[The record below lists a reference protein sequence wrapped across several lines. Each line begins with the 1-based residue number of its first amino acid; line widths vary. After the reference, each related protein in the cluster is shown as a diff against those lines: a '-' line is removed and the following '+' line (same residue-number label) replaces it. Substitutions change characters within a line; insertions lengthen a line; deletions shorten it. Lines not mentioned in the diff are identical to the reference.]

1 MNMIEITFRGA
12 TFDDFLER
20 PQYGI
25 VRGRGDKYI
34 DISMPLTRNI
44 TLKTPIIGS
53 NMDTVTREEMMK
65 ALSLQGCFGFLD
77 RNCSIEEQV
86 KRVKRVKRQHSYVIE
101 KPLVISKFATI
112 KEAKKIVKKR
122 GRSGLLVIDKNG
134 SRLLAGLLSNKD
146 IPDDD
151 YNLEWVSQFMT
162 PFDKLIV
169 SRPGISVEEAEK
181 LMFDNRIEKLP
192 LVDGHREVKG
202 LITMKDLRLSKTHPY
217 STKDNKGRLLTGAT
231 IGAVGDY
238 MERAEALIDAGTD
251 CILIDIAHGHH
262 VLMKEAVTEFRTKF
276 KDFNL
281 VCGNVATWEGA
292 KFMMELG
299 ADAVK
304 VGVGPGRGCR
314 TRLEVGTGVPQLQAI
329 REAYLA
335 VEGKIPIIADGGIRY
350 DGDMAKAILCGASTV
365 MLGSRLAGTDE
376 APGVMIQDQ
385 TTKQWF
391 KEYRGMTSPQAVLD
405 GYRGEDDLDEVLER
419 SQAAEGQ
426 ETKVPHVGS
435 LAKVIKSIRQHLQ
448 SAVSYAGEETLLNAH
463 KKIAQDPLKYFERLT
478 EASKKESFDR

>member
-1 MNMIEITFRGA
+1 MNLVEIMFKGA
-12 TFDDFLER
+12 TFDDFLWR

-25 VRGRGDKYI
+25 TKFRKGVSL
-34 DISMPLTRNI
+34 SMPLTRNI

-65 ALSLQGCFGFLD
+65 ALSLEGCFGFLD
-77 RNCSIEEQV
+77 RNCSIDEQV

-101 KPLVISKFATI
+101 KPLIISQFATI
-112 KEAKKIVKKR
+112 GEAKKIIKKR
-122 GRSGLLVIDKNG
+122 GRSGLLVIKNDDD
-134 SRLLAGLLSNKD
+134 RALTGLLSNRD

-151 YNLEWVSQFMT
+151 YNSKLVLEFMT
-162 PFDKLIV
+162 PFDKLV
-169 SRPGISVEEAEK
+169 VGHQGISIELAEK
-181 LMFDNRIEKLP
+181 TMFSNKKEKLP
-192 LVDGHREVKG
+192 LIDESRKIKG

-217 STKDNKGRLLTGAT
+217 STKDDRGRLLAGAT
-231 IGAVGDY
+231 IGTVGDY

-251 CILIDIAHGHH
+251 CMLMDIAHGHH
-262 VLMKEAVTEFRTKF
+262 VVMKEAVTEFRAKF
-276 KDFNL
+276 KDFDL

-292 KFMMELG
+292 KFLMELG
-299 ADAVK
+299 ADAIK
-304 VGVGPGRGCR
+304 VGIGPGRGCR
-314 TRLEVGTGVPQLQAI
+314 TRLEVGTGVAQLQAI

-335 VEGKIPIIADGGIRY
+335 VENKVPIIADGGIRY
-350 DGDMAKAILCGASTV
+350 DGDVAKAILCGASTV

-376 APGVMIQDQ
+376 APGIMIQNQ
-385 TTKQWF
+385 ATGQWF

-405 GYRGEDDLDEVLER
+405 GYRGEDDLDDVLDK

-448 SAVSYAGEETLLNAH
+448 SAVSYAGEEALLDAH
-463 KKIAQDPLKYFERLT
+463 KKVAQAPMKYFERLT
-478 EASKKESFDR
+478 EASKRESFDR